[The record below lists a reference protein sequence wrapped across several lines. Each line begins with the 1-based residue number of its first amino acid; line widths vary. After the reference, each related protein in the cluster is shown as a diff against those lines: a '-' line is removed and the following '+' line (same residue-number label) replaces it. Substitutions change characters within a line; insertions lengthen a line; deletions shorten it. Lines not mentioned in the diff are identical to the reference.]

1 MYDKKT
7 LRVIYVV
14 KEPEDETT
22 NQEAL
27 KKLSNHKEQQ
37 YRKIQGINYQGETIN
52 IWILRTTTTDN

>member
-7 LRVIYVV
+7 LRVIYLV

-22 NQEAL
+22 KQEAL

-37 YRKIQGINYQGETIN
+37 YRKYRESTIKGKQQMDIKKN
-52 IWILRTTTTDN
+52 NNR

>member
-14 KEPEDETT
+14 KEPEDVTT
-22 NQEAL
+22 KQEAL

-37 YRKIQGINYQGETIN
+37 YRKIQGINYQGETTN
-52 IWILRTTTTDN
+52 GY

>member
-22 NQEAL
+22 KQEAL
-27 KKLSNHKEQQ
+27 KKLSNHKEQLTEK
-37 YRKIQGINYQGETIN
+37 YRESTIKGKQQMDIKKN
-52 IWILRTTTTDN
+52 NNR